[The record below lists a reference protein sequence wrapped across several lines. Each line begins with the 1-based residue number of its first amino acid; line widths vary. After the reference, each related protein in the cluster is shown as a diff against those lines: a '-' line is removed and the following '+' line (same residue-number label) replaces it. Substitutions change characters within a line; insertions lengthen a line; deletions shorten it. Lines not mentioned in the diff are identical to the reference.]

1 MDADSRPTQGSD
13 PAAAAAAADPP
24 STGAGDWRA
33 HLQPEARSR
42 IVERMMETLK
52 THLPVSEPEG
62 LNELQKIAVR
72 FEQNIYTEATNQSD
86 YFWKISL
93 KMLPMESKTQQAPGN
108 AHVIPNQNNSDKHP
122 RTLLLKQA
130 MQVQMIIGKRRYI

>member
-13 PAAAAAAADPP
+13 PAAAAADPP

-33 HLQPEARSR
+33 QLQPEARSR

-108 AHVIPNQNNSDKHP
+108 AHVIPNQNNSDKVP
-122 RTLLLKQA
+122 YT
-130 MQVQMIIGKRRYI
+130 VN

>member
-1 MDADSRPTQGSD
+1 
-13 PAAAAAAADPP
+13 
-24 STGAGDWRA
+24 TGAGDWRA

>member
-1 MDADSRPTQGSD
+1 T
-13 PAAAAAAADPP
+13 
-24 STGAGDWRA
+24 RA
-33 HLQPEARSR
+33 P
-42 IVERMMETLK
+42 RMMETLK

-108 AHVIPNQNNSDKHP
+108 AH
-122 RTLLLKQA
+122 
-130 MQVQMIIGKRRYI
+130 